1 MNGSVKM
8 RSRWLVA
15 AVVAA
20 VLGLANA
27 NTSQAAFAFVGS
39 RAALAGTD
47 SLDWGTKG
55 PEYTILSN
63 PFTITSTKSVVAT
76 VSQDSGASWRLD
88 QGSGW
93 GGGFAPSDKLLWI
106 TDFDEN
112 FDGDGEGGPV
122 KIMFGIPLSRA
133 GMSMQVDYFGAFTA
147 KIEALDANGTT
158 VLASFIYSGV
168 SNGLAT
174 PAVYTGISTTGGS
187 QFYGIRIT
195 GLTDVNGANYG
206 PNDFAIN
213 RFDFSPVAV
222 PLPAGLVLAMT
233 GLPALGFAGWVRRRF
248 TTAA

>member
-1 MNGSVKM
+1 MHSHWIVT
-8 RSRWLVA
+8 SI
-15 AVVAA
+15 VAA

-88 QGSGW
+88 QGSG
-93 GGGFAPSDKLLWI
+93 GGFAPSDKLLWI
-106 TDFDEN
+106 TDLDEN
-112 FDGDGEGGPV
+112 DDGDGEGGPV

-174 PAVYTGISTTGGS
+174 PAVYTGISTTVGS

-195 GLTDVNGANYG
+195 GLTDAGGANFA

-222 PLPAGLVLAMT
+222 PVPAGMVLALS

-248 TTAA
+248 MTAS